1 LSEARVANAATER
14 VLPSMNP
21 RARTATPLR
30 FCVALALIFSAVSAR
45 AETVGTPK
53 VGTQITS
60 APAPAP
66 QVKDADDPLVD
77 ASVVVPG
84 LIVRLGY
91 ATQANLA
98 KRALY
103 PPDAKCLLRKS
114 IAERLIPVA
123 KHFAARGQRLVAW
136 DCTRPHAAQ
145 EALWKAYPHPGAVAD
160 PKKGSLH
167 ERGVAIDVALAD
179 ADGNPVPLPTPFDTF
194 GVRAHADAPMADG
207 PAKENRDQLIAAMNA
222 AGFRPN
228 PKEWWHYSRLY
239 GFRWPPV
246 RDEQLWPNP
255 ATP

>member
-1 LSEARVANAATER
+1 
-14 VLPSMNP
+14 MKC
-21 RARTATPLR
+21 RARTATQLSL
-30 FCVALALIFSAVSAR
+30 CAIALAASLGPVR
-45 AETVGTPK
+45 ADILGTP
-53 VGTQITS
+53 TIRTPTI
-60 APAPAP
+60 APPLA

-77 ASVVVPG
+77 ASLVVPG

-91 ATQANLA
+91 ATKDNLA
-98 KRALY
+98 KRPLY

-114 IAERLIPVA
+114 IAERLIGVA

-145 EALWKAYPHPGAVAD
+145 EALWKACPHPGAVAD

-179 ADGNPVPLPTPFDTF
+179 AAGKPVPLPTPFDTF
-194 GVRAHADAPMADG
+194 GLRAHADAPMAEG